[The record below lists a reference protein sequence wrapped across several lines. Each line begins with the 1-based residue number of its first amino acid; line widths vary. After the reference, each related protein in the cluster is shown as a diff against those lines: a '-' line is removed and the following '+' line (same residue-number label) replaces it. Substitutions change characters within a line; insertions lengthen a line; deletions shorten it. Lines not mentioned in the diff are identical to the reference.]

1 MKSFIRSGPKA
12 LFARAIISRVSNR
25 HFTSSAQR
33 ALKLRGF
40 DAQHITLTD
49 LLPEKPQQEFQ
60 FRNFFLRDACTSAE
74 SVDVTTSQ
82 KNFSTAR
89 LPADIRAIS
98 ANANSDT
105 GVLDVEWSDGTK
117 SEYSQAFLRRNA
129 TQQGRRNFRH
139 LDMPYTLW
147 DTVPDLSAEKIHKID
162 YNDFMANPDSA
173 VQALHD
179 LGIAYI
185 VNLPEQTGIVDNTK
199 TGGSFGLEDSAEKP
213 VLVEQIAKR
222 IGYVK
227 ETFYG
232 RSWNVVSVPNAKN
245 VAYTSVYLPLH
256 MDLCYYESPPGV
268 QLLHVIKNS
277 TTGGESLF
285 ADSFAAVVHI
295 ARTDP
300 EAYDALK
307 EIPISYHYDNDGY
320 HYYYS
325 RPLIVEDPHAGIDP
339 NTGRPYLKVVNYSP
353 PFQGPLDAL
362 APGSPYSDAQVSAF
376 LRGLRAFEDYIED
389 KRNQIEF
396 KMNENCCVLFM
407 NRRTLHARNEFDKES
422 GQRWFR
428 GTYIDLDAYQ
438 SKLRVANNLTRH

>member
-1 MKSFIRSGPKA
+1 MKAFTSSGSRA
-12 LFARAIISRVSNR
+12 LFARATSTSARQ
-25 HFTSSAQR
+25 FASSARR
-33 ALKLRGF
+33 ALKLHQF
-40 DAQHITLTD
+40 DARNITLTE
-49 LLPEKPQQEFQ
+49 LLPEQPEQEIQ

-74 SVDVTTSQ
+74 SVDVSTSQ

-89 LPADIRAIS
+89 VPADIKAVAASVNPDNGALEI
-98 ANANSDT
+98 T
-105 GVLDVEWSDGTK
+105 WSDGASSKYT
-117 SEYSQAFLRRNA
+117 QAFLRRNA
-129 TQQGRRNFRH
+129 TLQGRRHFRH
-139 LDMPYTLW
+139 LDMHYTLW
-147 DTVPDLSAEKIHKID
+147 DKVPKLSAEIIHKIE
-162 YNDFMANPDSA
+162 YKDFIENPNSV

-185 VNLPEQTGIVDNTK
+185 VNVPEQTGIIDNTK
-199 TGGSFGLEDSAEKP
+199 TGGTFGLEGTAEKP
-213 VLVEQIAKR
+213 VMVEQIANR

-232 RSWNVVSVPNAKN
+232 RSWNVVSVPDAKN

-285 ADSFAAVVHI
+285 ADSFAAVSHI

-325 RPLIVEDPHAGIDP
+325 RPLVVEDPYGGIDP
-339 NTGRPYLKVVNYSP
+339 NTNRPYLKVVNYSP
-353 PFQGPLDAL
+353 PFQGPLDAI
-362 APGSPYSDAQVSAF
+362 APGSPYSDAQVDAF
-376 LRGLRAFEDYIED
+376 VRGLRAFEDYIEE
-389 KRNQIEF
+389 KQNQIEF
-396 KMNENCCVLFM
+396 KMEENCCVLFM

-422 GQRWFR
+422 GERWFR